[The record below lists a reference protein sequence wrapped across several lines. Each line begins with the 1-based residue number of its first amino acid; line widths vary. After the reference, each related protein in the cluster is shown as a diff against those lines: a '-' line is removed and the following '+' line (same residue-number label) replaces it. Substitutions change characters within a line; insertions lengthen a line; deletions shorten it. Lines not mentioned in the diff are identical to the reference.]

1 MSGWKSIG
9 IRYGGYWDD
18 NLSYIGGGKST
29 AYVKSDDMR
38 ILESRGGRL
47 IKSLLSSDDELAR
60 VCNANVELEVYVTD
74 GGGTSQSEQGVYRPS
89 FEIPS
94 HSAYEYTSQNTSLD
108 ESFTHQFSSSD
119 WFVNIP
125 QHMPSPQM
133 QQDVEADT
141 TDKDSDDEDYTEEAL
156 PESEEEEERDSAL
169 VSYGTFVEFDAWIRQ
184 EGGFRKLISTIMKAD
199 AQGLPNGVAVEEAG
213 DLNNWLVPVIPP
225 DASVNLFASHLD
237 SVPDP
242 DELSDEA
249 VFTTKNDLKT
259 AVGMWHLERGVEYC
273 IPRSDTTR
281 ITFKCRYEKQCP
293 FLLRASGTK
302 GIWCVTKFNAVHTC
316 VENIVNT
323 DVRKVK
329 ARVLATRIARKIR
342 EDGIVI
348 VPRDI
353 MADVLAEYGVEASYS
368 VALRARNWAIELI
381 YGGH

>member
-1 MSGWKSIG
+1 
-9 IRYGGYWDD
+9 
-18 NLSYIGGGKST
+18 
-29 AYVKSDDMR
+29 
-38 ILESRGGRL
+38 
-47 IKSLLSSDDELAR
+47 
-60 VCNANVELEVYVTD
+60 
-74 GGGTSQSEQGVYRPS
+74 
-89 FEIPS
+89 
-94 HSAYEYTSQNTSLD
+94 
-108 ESFTHQFSSSD
+108 
-119 WFVNIP
+119 
-125 QHMPSPQM
+125 MPSPQM
-133 QQDVEADT
+133 DVEADT
-141 TDKDSDDEDYTEEAL
+141 TDKDSDDEDYIEEAL
-156 PESEEEEERDSAL
+156 PEYEEEEEERDSVL

-199 AQGLPNGVAVEEAG
+199 AQGLPNGVTVEEAG

-225 DASVNLFASHLD
+225 VASVNLFASPLD
-237 SVPDP
+237 LVPDP

-249 VFTTKNDLKT
+249 VFTTQNDLKT

-316 VENIVNT
+316 VDNIVNT

-329 ARVLATRIARKIR
+329 ARVLATRIARKMR

-381 YGGH
+381 YGGHQESFQLLPGYLHMLRETNLGTLTDLDIGPDGRFKHLFVALGSCRMAYTFCLRPVIIVDGTHLKGRNNGILFVAVTKDGNEQIFPLAYGIGPIENDASWTWFLSRLENAYGSR